1 QDTGFL
7 LANVGESVTLRC
19 SYKDGRATVL
29 SWYKQSMGKKLKL
42 MSNFFLYGQ
51 EAVFF
56 GEFRNNTRFKLATE
70 NSQHSLTI
78 SDLRVSDSATYY
90 CMGSNFFEFE
100 FYDGT
105 TVIVKGLGSNVPASI
120 RWLASSTIQPEDAA
134 MPNCTV
140 HTVHI
145 GTCDGNHTVFW
156 FRNSGPSEL
165 SLVYSHKASNNQCEK
180 ETHSCFYSLS
190 MENLNISQTG
200 TYYCAVAACG
210 HILFGNRSKV
220 EFEGPLHLYFVNRSD
235 SVFAAAVKMIYLCI
249 ITYLS
254 YFWCVCRKSR
264 SRGSSVS
271 TTEQCQ
277 SEKEEDHLHYA
288 AVRVNKPNKTR
299 RQRNIPNECVYS
311 GVRHYLRPQ

>member
-1 QDTGFL
+1 MNVSSVPNCQDTGFL

-140 HTVHI
+140 HTGICNEGH
-145 GTCDGNHTVFW
+145 
-156 FRNSGPSEL
+156 S
-165 SLVYSHKASNNQCEK
+165 VYSFRTSGESGTGLIYTTRGRNTKNNHAK
-180 ETHSCFYSLS
+180 TCFYNLPAQ
-190 MENLNISQTG
+190 NLNGSQTQ
-200 TYYCAVAACG
+200 TDYCAVAACG
-210 HILFGNRSKV
+210 QILFENETKL
-220 EFEGPLHLYFVNRSD
+220 EFEGELCYNYFD
-235 SVFAAAVKMIYLCI
+235 SNNL
-249 ITYLS
+249 
-254 YFWCVCRKSR
+254 
-264 SRGSSVS
+264 
-271 TTEQCQ
+271 
-277 SEKEEDHLHYA
+277 
-288 AVRVNKPNKTR
+288 
-299 RQRNIPNECVYS
+299 
-311 GVRHYLRPQ
+311 

>member
-1 QDTGFL
+1 
-7 LANVGESVTLRC
+7 
-19 SYKDGRATVL
+19 
-29 SWYKQSMGKKLKL
+29 MGKKLKL

-140 HTVHI
+140 HTGICNEGH
-145 GTCDGNHTVFW
+145 
-156 FRNSGPSEL
+156 S
-165 SLVYSHKASNNQCEK
+165 VYSFRTSGESGTGLIYTTRGRNTKNNHAK
-180 ETHSCFYSLS
+180 TCFYNLPAQ
-190 MENLNISQTG
+190 NLNGSQTQ
-200 TYYCAVAACG
+200 TDYCAVAACG
-210 HILFGNRSKV
+210 QILFENETKL
-220 EFEGPLHLYFVNRSD
+220 EFEDSPVLVNFLRGASAFSTFLAVCLAFSVCLMNNRHSCHCNESNERRTLLSRPKTCRDGLRNRMQTENTWTQCLYFTAKDDRSQQTQI
-235 SVFAAAVKMIYLCI
+235 S
-249 ITYLS
+249 
-254 YFWCVCRKSR
+254 
-264 SRGSSVS
+264 
-271 TTEQCQ
+271 QH
-277 SEKEEDHLHYA
+277 DHA
-288 AVRVNKPNKTR
+288 N
-299 RQRNIPNECVYS
+299 
-311 GVRHYLRPQ
+311 